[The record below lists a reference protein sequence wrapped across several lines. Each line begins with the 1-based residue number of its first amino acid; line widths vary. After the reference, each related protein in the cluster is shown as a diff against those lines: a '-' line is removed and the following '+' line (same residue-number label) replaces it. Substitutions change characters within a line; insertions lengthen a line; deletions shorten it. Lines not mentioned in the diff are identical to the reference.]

1 MKSLIVYY
9 SLGGNTKLIAEEIAR
24 EIDCDV
30 IQLKLQKELP
40 SKGFMKYVWGGKQV
54 VFNEKP
60 ALEPFNIDVD
70 NYDLII
76 MGTPVWAGKF
86 ASAFNTFFS
95 EVSLKNKNIVLFCC
109 YAGAEGKTFDSFKR
123 KLEGNKVLGQMG
135 FRDPLKKD
143 REENIKKAREWI
155 RQFVS

>member
-9 SLGGNTKLIAEEIAR
+9 SLEGNTKFIAEEIAR

-40 SKGFMKYVWGGKQV
+40 SKGFMKYLLGGKQV

-60 ALEPFNIDVD
+60 ALEPFNINID

-95 EVSLKNKNIVLFCC
+95 KISLKNKKIVLFCC
-109 YAGAEGKTFDSFKR
+109 YGGNEGKTFDSFKR

-155 RQFVS
+155 RQFVK